1 MCAAGDAAAMLSRWK
16 KKRLVKKLIR
26 DRRATATYALMTP
39 MRMATD
45 ESRRR
50 RALAV
55 KSPSACRALSSSC
68 AARAPNR
75 NIFSDYIK

>member
-1 MCAAGDAAAMLSRWK
+1 MTGMTTTTKPPSMCVAGDAGVILSCPK
-16 KKRLVKKLIR
+16 KTRLVKKLIR
-26 DRRATATYALMTP
+26 DRRATATYALMTL

-68 AARAPNR
+68 PV
-75 NIFSDYIK
+75 